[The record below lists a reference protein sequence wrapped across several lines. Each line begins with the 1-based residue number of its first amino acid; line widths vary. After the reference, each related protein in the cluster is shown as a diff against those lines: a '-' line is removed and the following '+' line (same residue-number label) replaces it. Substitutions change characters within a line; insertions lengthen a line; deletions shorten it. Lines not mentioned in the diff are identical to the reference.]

1 MIFDIIILIM
11 LLYGLL
17 SGLMRGGVLQLFSLI
32 GFIIALIVARLFS
45 PDLADIMRSIISTD
59 NDTWSL
65 LYNVISFMLI
75 FILVQLIIKKL
86 ANLLN
91 IVTKLPVI
99 GFFNRIL
106 GAILGFVQMYLVA
119 FVVVIIL
126 FLSPMEDIKELIE
139 ESQVAMYMINSTPV
153 ISEYFKNMWFN

>member
-32 GFIIALIVARLFS
+32 GFVIALILARLFS
-45 PDLADIMRSIISTD
+45 PDLADIIHSIISTN

-65 LYNVISFMLI
+65 FYNVISFILI
-75 FILVQLIIKKL
+75 FIVVQLIIKKV

-106 GAILGFVQMYLVA
+106 GALLGFVQMYLVA
-119 FVVVIIL
+119 FVVILIL
-126 FLSPMEDIKELIE
+126 FLTPMEDVKDLIE
-139 ESQVAMYMINSTPV
+139 ESQVAKYMINSTPV
-153 ISEYFKNMWFN
+153 ISDYFKNMWFN